1 MNTEHYISFTGIAG
15 ITPVTSTF
23 ADVTRQ
29 LGTDYKVERIP
40 SQQTKRWTFP
50 DKSILRY
57 PAFNLT
63 VVFID
68 PGFCLLPATKVS
80 VIGAEMGCA
89 LKTQDE
95 LCVGMSLAD
104 AIAIID
110 QNYAVINQ
118 FAGCIEIVS
127 ADGKS
132 PTFLGVHHGKDVVE
146 FIGLYQRE
154 SGR

>member
-1 MNTEHYISFTGIAG
+1 MNTGHAIAFTGIAD

-29 LGTDYKVERIP
+29 LGIDFKVERVP
-40 SQQTKRWTFP
+40 SRQTERWTFP

-57 PAFNLT
+57 PAFNLA

-68 PGFCLLPATKVS
+68 PGFRLLPATKVS
-80 VIGAEMGCA
+80 VVGAEVGCA
-89 LKTQDE
+89 FQTVDG
-95 LCVGMSLAD
+95 LCVGMPLAD

-132 PTFLGVHHGKDVVE
+132 PTFLGVHHDNDAVE
-146 FIGLYQRE
+146 FIGLYR
-154 SGR
+154 RDL